1 MPTEKPKSIDHYLLL
16 PMTEWGAAEWHL
28 DAARPFILKHHPT
41 VGYSPE
47 EAALA
52 EHVTVVGGEQVFS
65 EELLNILRQRGCQ
78 VTRISGDGTEIA
90 TQLAST

>member
-1 MPTEKPKSIDHYLLL
+1 
-16 PMTEWGAAEWHL
+16 
-28 DAARPFILKHHPT
+28 
-41 VGYSPE
+41 
-47 EAALA
+47 
-52 EHVTVVGGEQVFS
+52 VVGGEQVFS